1 MRVCLVTSIER
12 GGPLE
17 HAILLA
23 RGLAGRGLK
32 VEAVCAT
39 TDAARR
45 FAAVGAE
52 AHVLPLRRPCDP
64 LQAIRIAR
72 VANRADVVHAHDR
85 RSGLWT
91 RVVPGVRR
99 PVRVY
104 TAHGLPDAFL
114 PPYAGRPRRTVR
126 DTVAYRWLD
135 AGLAHRAHAVVVP
148 SRAAADLLASEVGY
162 PAERM
167 TVIANGVDPRGVLPA
182 RNGGSPLV
190 GTLAVL
196 EPVKGLDVFLRAAAR
211 VARPHPGVRFALFG
225 AGTQERAL
233 RRLAADLGLAD
244 RVCMPGHVS
253 APDALARLAVFVCS
267 SHFES
272 SGIALLE
279 AMAAGVPA
287 VATAVGGILENAP
300 PGTVALVSDGDVGG
314 MAAAIARLVDRPEVA
329 RRQAAAAR
337 EHVERRRTATATV
350 EATIGLYERLLGTR
364 AA

>member
-135 AGLAHRAHAVVVP
+135 AALAHRAHAVVVP
-148 SRAAADLLASEVGY
+148 SLAAADLLASEVGY

-196 EPVKGLDVFLRAAAR
+196 EPVKGLDVFLRAADR
-211 VARPHPGVRFALFG
+211 VA
-225 AGTQERAL
+225 
-233 RRLAADLGLAD
+233 LAADLGLAD

-287 VATAVGGILENAP
+287 VATAVGGIPENAP
-300 PGTVALVSDGDVGG
+300 PGTAALVSDGDVGG
-314 MAAAIARLVDRPEVA
+314 MAAAIVRLVDRPEVA
-329 RRQAAAAR
+329 LRQAAAAR
-337 EHVERRRTATATV
+337 AHVERRRTATATV
-350 EATIGLYERLLGTR
+350 EATIELYERLLGTR